1 MVNNWFL
8 YLLKCADNTF
18 YTGITNNLDKRLET
32 HNQGRGAKYTKGRR
46 PVMLVYYEENLSRS
60 TALKREAQMK
70 KISRDKKLVLASGVD
85 KKGF

>member
-1 MVNNWFL
+1 MVNNWFV

-60 TALKREAQMK
+60 NALKREAQMK